1 MEIEKNL
8 KICKLYELYGDFL
21 SEKQKDM
28 IYKHYFLDMS
38 FSEIA
43 DGATRQAV
51 NDSLKRAVLNLENM
65 ENKLHL
71 AQISNVVFDKNQ
83 TDTKKI
89 ELLKKIL

>member
-65 ENKLHL
+65 ENKLL
-71 AQISNVVFDKNQ
+71 
-83 TDTKKI
+83 
-89 ELLKKIL
+89 LLKFQMSCLTKIKQTQKK

>member
-1 MEIEKNL
+1 MEIEKNIR
-8 KICKLYELYGDFL
+8 ICKLYELYGVFL

-51 NDSLKRAVLNLENM
+51 NDSLKRAVLNLEGM
-65 ENKLHL
+65 EDKLHL
-71 AQISNVVFDKNQ
+71 AQMSNIIFDMKLS
-83 TDTKKI
+83 DCKKI
-89 ELLKKIL
+89 ELLKNLL